1 MRWNIDAG
9 TSTEM
14 RWNIDVQKNCAGT
27 STIVVPARFVGV
39 PLRLSVFQILDLVML
54 TSLGFASC
62 YNYVAF
68 CRHYVAHVAY
78 DNYGR
83 QHD

>member
-39 PLRLSVFQILDLVML
+39 PLRLSVFQILDLVMEIL
-54 TSLGFASC
+54 HDEHQFKSE
-62 YNYVAF
+62 YM
-68 CRHYVAHVAY
+68 
-78 DNYGR
+78 YG
-83 QHD
+83 